1 MVSVFDFKDYQ
12 KFLESY
18 VAALPR
24 NGFGELAKIAKAV
37 NVHPSLITLV
47 FKHKKHLSVE
57 QAFDF
62 CEYAGFIEL
71 ETDYFMALVQWAR
84 AGTPNLRKK
93 FQAQVLALKEKSH
106 EVKNRLS
113 QAKEISNEVKAV
125 FYSQWYYSGLRLLTS
140 LPGDQAI
147 EGFAHRLKIP
157 RTTAIRVLQFL
168 VENNLVVK
176 KGDRFD
182 LGPNRVHVPAED
194 PLVNRHHM
202 NWRQKSIESLEH
214 MQPDEMHFTGPLS
227 IASSDIPE
235 VRKILLK
242 AVEDIFKIVDPSP
255 SEELACLTI
264 DWFRI

>member
-18 VAALPR
+18 VASLPR
-24 NGFGELAKIAKAV
+24 NGFGELVKIAKAV

-47 FKHKKHLSVE
+47 LKNKKHLTIE

-71 ETDYFMALVQWAR
+71 ETDYFLKLVQWAR
-84 AGTPNLRKK
+84 AGTPNLKK
-93 FQAQVLALKEKSH
+93 KLQLEATALKEKSR
-106 EVKNRLS
+106 EVKNRLA
-113 QAKEISNEVKAV
+113 QPKEISNEVRAV

-147 EGFAHRLKIP
+147 ESLAGRLKIS
-157 RTTAIRVLQFL
+157 RFTAVRVLQFL
-168 VENNLVVK
+168 IENNLIIQK
-176 KGDRFD
+176 DNRFD
-182 LGPNRVHVPAED
+182 LGPSRIHIPAED

-202 NWRQKSIESLEH
+202 NWRQKAIESLEH
-214 MQPDEMHFTGPLS
+214 MLPDEMHFTGPLS
-227 IASSDIPE
+227 ISTSDIPE

-255 SEELACLTI
+255 SEELACLMI
-264 DWFRI
+264 D